1 MYWSFVPTYH
11 FTRFNTKTIA
21 GETNT
26 ISALVLSGP
35 DARRPPTYMD
45 SWRKSLNEFSK
56 WVRLNMILSAASY
69 LELYIREIV
78 MVALR
83 SDPLAPLGLPR
94 QLDGIKLL
102 KLNHQLPNDIYI
114 NNCASGDWNKRARQI
129 NNIFSAGATLNIN
142 TLELNK
148 LRRLRNSVGHSF
160 GRKSNIQSN
169 TYGGLAIQSERL
181 AEDRLK
187 KWLKLIEETA
197 IQIDEKLCRN
207 YVGTF
212 EFSLLYHLT
221 RDELRKGKYGK
232 KPVEGA
238 LAMMAVEKY
247 NRRVTRNFCKDVIEH
262 YEKC

>member
-11 FTRFNTKTIA
+11 FTRFSTKTIA
-21 GETNT
+21 GKTDT

-35 DARRPPTYMD
+35 DARRPPTYID
-45 SWRKSLNEFSK
+45 TWRKSPKDFSN

-83 SDPLAPLGLPR
+83 SDPLAPLGLSR
-94 QLDGIKLL
+94 QLDGVKLL
-102 KLNHQLPNDIYI
+102 KLNHELPNDIYV
-114 NNCASGDWNKRARQI
+114 NNCASGDWNKRVRQI
-129 NNIFSAGATLNIN
+129 NTIFSSGTPLNVN
-142 TLELNK
+142 MLELNK

-160 GRKSNIQSN
+160 GRSSNTKSNVYS
-169 TYGGLAIQSERL
+169 GLAIQSERL

-207 YVGTF
+207 YVGAF

-247 NRRVTRNFCKDVIEH
+247 NRRGTRNFCKDVIEH